1 MNEEAQLGG
10 LDRALRLF
18 AGEGIESWLFGGW
31 AVDFHVG
38 AVTRAHAD
46 LDLAVW
52 AADLD
57 RIAAA
62 LAGDDWAHAPEEG
75 EDGYT
80 GYEREGVRLELA
92 FLVRLAE
99 GQIATPIRDGFA
111 FWPADAFGD
120 ERRELSGVRARLIGL
135 RALCEEKSIPHDDPQ
150 VAAKD
155 RVDLAA
161 LERVASRTG
170 LESMNTLTRARHPL
184 L

>member
-1 MNEEAQLGG
+1 MSEAAQLEG

-18 AGEGIESWLFGGW
+18 ESEGVESWLFGGW

-46 LDLAVW
+46 VDLAVW

-62 LAGDDWAHAPEEG
+62 LAGDGWAHAPEEG

-92 FLVRLAE
+92 FLVRLAH
-99 GQIATPIRDGFA
+99 GQIATPTRDGFA
-111 FWPADAFGD
+111 FWPADAFAD
-120 ERRELSGVRARLIGL
+120 ETRELAGVRARLIGL
-135 RALCEEKSIPHDDPQ
+135 GALCEEKAIPHDDQ
-150 VAAKD
+150 RVAAKD
-155 RVDLAA
+155 RADLAA
-161 LERVASRTG
+161 LERVG
-170 LESMNTLTRARHPL
+170 LP
-184 L
+184 